1 MQITEQNFIE
11 IIQRSGAIVD
21 VEQLTTSSS
30 LRDAGLDSM
39 DMANILL
46 EIEEAFGLKIPDA
59 DVPTLDSISSMLN
72 YVEARI
78 TVQGE

>member
-1 MQITEQNFIE
+1 MQITEQNFKE

-21 VEQLTTSSS
+21 VEQLTISSS

-72 YVEARI
+72 YVESRI
-78 TVQGE
+78 TIQGE